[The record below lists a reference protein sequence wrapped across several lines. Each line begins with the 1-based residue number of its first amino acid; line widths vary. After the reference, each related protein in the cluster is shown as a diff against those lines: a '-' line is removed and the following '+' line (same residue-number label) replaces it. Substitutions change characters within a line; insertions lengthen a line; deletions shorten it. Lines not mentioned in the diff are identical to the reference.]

1 MHTLSKATKA
11 NIKEI
16 LEALQTL
23 EELGGTLNLQE
34 YVDTLSYLQMIIGTR
49 KQMAIELLEDELN
62 LTKEKQ

>member
-1 MHTLSKATKA
+1 MQTLSKATKA

-62 LTKEKQ
+62 LIKENQ

>member
-1 MHTLSKATKA
+1 MQTLSKATKA

-62 LTKEKQ
+62 LTKEQQ

>member
-34 YVDTLSYLQMIIGTR
+34 YVDTLTYLQMIITTR

>member
-1 MHTLSKATKA
+1 MQTLSKATKA

-62 LTKEKQ
+62 LTKENQ

>member
-1 MHTLSKATKA
+1 MQTLSKATKA

-62 LTKEKQ
+62 LIKEKQ

>member
-1 MHTLSKATKA
+1 MQTLSKATKA

-34 YVDTLSYLQMIIGTR
+34 YVDTLSYIQMIIGTR
-49 KQMAIELLEDELN
+49 KQMAIELLQDEIN
-62 LTKEKQ
+62 LTKEEQ

>member
-1 MHTLSKATKA
+1 MQTLSKATKA

-49 KQMAIELLEDELN
+49 KQMAIELLQDELN

>member
-1 MHTLSKATKA
+1 MQTLSKATKA
-11 NIKEI
+11 NLKEI

-49 KQMAIELLEDELN
+49 KQMAIELLQDELN